1 MRALTCVVVL
11 LVVAGVAAQA
21 DTVTVT
27 PATWVP
33 VGVFERPDLWPPG
46 LTTATNA
53 RYIPIWQEC
62 PEGRFRW
69 VPMWAPD
76 YVQTQAGTPV
86 ELTAT
91 VRYEVVSQ
99 AAEEA
104 ADWSG
109 FGTLEGVAAKPLAPT
124 TLDLGAGVGLQ
135 LTTLPAGWLAVGGR
149 KVFANALLLTT
160 GDLAWGGS
168 ISLQSAAQDDGFRL
182 GVCWNSEDGVQ
193 AFLGKSF
200 SFAW

>member
-1 MRALTCVVVL
+1 MRLLTCAMVL
-11 LVVAGVAAQA
+11 LVAVGGAAVQA
-21 DTVTVT
+21 DIVTI
-27 PATWVP
+27 
-33 VGVFERPDLWPPG
+33 GVLDRPDTW
-46 LTTATNA
+46 
-53 RYIPIWQEC
+53 
-62 PEGRFRW
+62 PEGTPPETSARFTPSIDGRFHWMPVW
-69 VPMWAPD
+69 VENT
-76 YVQTQAGTPV
+76 TQAKGV
-86 ELTAT
+86 NLTAT
-91 VRYEVVSQ
+91 VQYAIAPQGVTD
-99 AAEEA
+99 AT

-182 GVCWNSEDGVQ
+182 GLCWNSEDGVQ